1 TRCASVLCF
10 LGPGQPCDCLPP
22 LRAAA
27 EQLRQKDLRISQLQ
41 ADLHRPA
48 PAPAQPPEPEALPT
62 IYVVTPTYARLV
74 QKAELVRLSQTL
86 SLVPRLHWLLVE
98 DAEGPTPLVS
108 RLLAASGLLFTH
120 LAVLT
125 PKAQRLREGEPGWVR
140 PRGVEQRNRALDWLR
155 SGGGAVGGE
164 KDPPPPGTRGVVY
177 FADDDN
183 TYSREL
189 FEEMRWTRGV
199 SVWPVGLVGGLR
211 FEGPRVQDGRVVGF
225 HTAWEPNRP
234 FPVDMAGFAVALPLL
249 LAKPNA
255 QFDAT
260 APRGH
265 LESSLLSHLVDPKD
279 LEPRAANCTR
289 VRGGRWARS
298 SGEDGGWEKWG
309 EALGGGSRGRCLSRR
324 DPHPRNSAA
333 ALLTLLKGSRSQRR
347 TRGLENPV
355 TPRAPG
361 PGSGWARL
369 TESPRD
375 RSFRQAQTCGAGPL
389 AARVRLSTS

>member
-1 TRCASVLCF
+1 MALWDAEHAVVLCLQPCF

-41 ADLHRPA
+41 ADLRRPP

-86 SLVPRLHWLLVE
+86 SLVPRLHWLL
-98 DAEGPTPLVS
+98 
-108 RLLAASGLLFTH
+108 
-120 LAVLT
+120 
-125 PKAQRLREGEPGWVR
+125 AQRLREGEPGWVR

-155 SGGGAVGGE
+155 GGGGAVGGE

-234 FPVDMAGFAVALPLL
+234 FPLDMAGFAVALPLL

-255 QFDAT
+255 QFDAA

-289 VRGGRWARS
+289 VLVWHTRTEKPKMKQEEQLQRQGRGS
-298 SGEDGGWEKWG
+298 
-309 EALGGGSRGRCLSRR
+309 
-324 DPHPRNSAA
+324 DPAV
-333 ALLTLLKGSRSQRR
+333 
-347 TRGLENPV
+347 EV
-355 TPRAPG
+355 
-361 PGSGWARL
+361 
-369 TESPRD
+369 
-375 RSFRQAQTCGAGPL
+375 
-389 AARVRLSTS
+389 

>member
-1 TRCASVLCF
+1 M
-10 LGPGQPCDCLPP
+10 GGQ
-22 LRAAA
+22 
-27 EQLRQKDLRISQLQ
+27 
-41 ADLHRPA
+41 
-48 PAPAQPPEPEALPT
+48 
-62 IYVVTPTYARLV
+62 
-74 QKAELVRLSQTL
+74 
-86 SLVPRLHWLLVE
+86 
-98 DAEGPTPLVS
+98 
-108 RLLAASGLLFTH
+108 
-120 LAVLT
+120 
-125 PKAQRLREGEPGWVR
+125 
-140 PRGVEQRNRALDWLR
+140 
-155 SGGGAVGGE
+155 

-249 LAKPNA
+249 LAKPDA

-289 VRGGRWARS
+289 VLVWHTRTEKPKMKQEEQLQRQGRGS
-298 SGEDGGWEKWG
+298 
-309 EALGGGSRGRCLSRR
+309 
-324 DPHPRNSAA
+324 DPAV
-333 ALLTLLKGSRSQRR
+333 
-347 TRGLENPV
+347 EV
-355 TPRAPG
+355 
-361 PGSGWARL
+361 
-369 TESPRD
+369 
-375 RSFRQAQTCGAGPL
+375 
-389 AARVRLSTS
+389 

>member
-1 TRCASVLCF
+1 MKLKLKNVF
-10 LGPGQPCDCLPP
+10 LVYFLVSIAGLLYALVQLGQPCDCLPP

-62 IYVVTPTYARLV
+62 IYVVTPTYARY
-74 QKAELVRLSQTL
+74 
-86 SLVPRLHWLLVE
+86 
-98 DAEGPTPLVS
+98 
-108 RLLAASGLLFTH
+108 GLWCTQE
-120 LAVLT
+120 ACMDQE
-125 PKAQRLREGEPGWVR
+125 AQRLREGEPGWVR

-289 VRGGRWARS
+289 VLVWHTRTEKPKMKQEEQLQRQGRGS
-298 SGEDGGWEKWG
+298 
-309 EALGGGSRGRCLSRR
+309 
-324 DPHPRNSAA
+324 DPAM
-333 ALLTLLKGSRSQRR
+333 
-347 TRGLENPV
+347 EV
-355 TPRAPG
+355 
-361 PGSGWARL
+361 
-369 TESPRD
+369 
-375 RSFRQAQTCGAGPL
+375 
-389 AARVRLSTS
+389 